1 MPGKGR
7 RWDRRLMDGA
17 KSRNDIPGNG
27 HRLYKKKGKGTK
39 SGKPPI
45 PQARKRKAEGTM
57 LLEFVFY
64 RFCPF
69 GDEIGILLRK
79 FTIGCTE
86 NELGIPAFNRVI
98 VEIGSIGKTSYEYS
112 IY

>member
-1 MPGKGR
+1 
-7 RWDRRLMDGA
+7 MDGA
-17 KSRNDIPGNG
+17 KSRNDIPDNG
-27 HRLYKKKGKGTK
+27 HRLHKKKGKGTK

-86 NELGIPAFNRVI
+86 DELGILAFNRVI